1 MNLLKRL
8 YPNTLA
14 NRGATGPAPETLE
27 TKLPPPGIHKHESK
41 RHQKADTDVQ
51 PENGRGNPGQLK

>member
-8 YPNTLA
+8 YPNTPA

-27 TKLPPPGIHKHESK
+27 TKLPPPGTHKQESK
-41 RHQKADTDVQ
+41 KAPKKQTQKCGRKMDEET
-51 PENGRGNPGQLK
+51 RGN